1 MCFMDELLFLILLN
15 TIDFCFIPFHFFLN
29 LKWLYIDFACYLVSS
44 TILCWF
50 FYVIFVAY
58 LSVVYPNHQG
68 VSLFSVLLHFFLPF
82 FSFINVL

>member
-58 LSVVYPNHQG
+58 LSVVYPNHKG